1 MMNKTLVVLVSALIL
16 IVALITVFNYSSE
29 TDTDPIIQGDNT
41 VTDDDVI
48 NEIDTTLLDEEGE
61 VDIGDMI

>member
-1 MMNKTLVVLVSALIL
+1 MNKILFVLVSALIL
-16 IVALITVFNYSSE
+16 LVALMAVFNYSSE
-29 TDTDPIIQGDNT
+29 TDTDPIIKGDNT

-48 NEIDTTLLDEEGE
+48 NEINMSLLDEEGE

>member
-1 MMNKTLVVLVSALIL
+1 MNKILVVLVSALIL
-16 IVALITVFNYSSE
+16 LVALMAVFNYSSE
-29 TDTDPIIQGDNT
+29 TDTDPIIEGDNT

-48 NEIDTTLLDEEGE
+48 KEINMSLLDEEGE

>member
-1 MMNKTLVVLVSALIL
+1 MNKALVVLVSALIL
-16 IVALITVFNYSSE
+16 IVALMAVFNYSSE
-29 TDTDPIIQGDNT
+29 TDTGPVIEGDNT

-48 NEIDTTLLDEEGE
+48 NEIDTTLLDEEGG